1 MHTTTVFTV
10 NNHSSD
16 SNSDG
21 LRQTF
26 LSAKQGN
33 QEAFSELY
41 GLYFDKIYNFI
52 YFRVNHKEIAE
63 DLAEDVFLKAYQ
75 RINKLNEPNAFE
87 GWLYQIARNT
97 VIDHYRSKHQV
108 IALEEVENVIQ
119 YEQALIDVIELEAQ
133 QRIFIELL
141 KELGPEQQAVIKM
154 KFFEHLDNEVIAG
167 MLKKSEG
174 AIRVIQHRALAK
186 LKDLLK
192 GRGIDNT

>member
-1 MHTTTVFTV
+1 
-10 NNHSSD
+10 
-16 SNSDG
+16 
-21 LRQTF
+21 
-26 LSAKQGN
+26 
-33 QEAFSELY
+33 
-41 GLYFDKIYNFI
+41 
-52 YFRVNHKEIAE
+52 
-63 DLAEDVFLKAYQ
+63 
-75 RINKLNEPNAFE
+75 
-87 GWLYQIARNT
+87 
-97 VIDHYRSKHQV
+97 
-108 IALEEVENVIQ
+108 LEEVENVIQ